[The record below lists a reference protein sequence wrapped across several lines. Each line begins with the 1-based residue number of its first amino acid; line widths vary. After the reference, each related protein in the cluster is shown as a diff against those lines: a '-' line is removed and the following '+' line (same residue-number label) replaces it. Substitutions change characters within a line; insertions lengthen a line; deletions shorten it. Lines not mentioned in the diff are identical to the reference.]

1 MFLASLKLVCS
12 WYANLIPFSLSPDLP
27 SFPMQSEIHILLDFI
42 CLFSPWSQYIQTV
55 FWSCQESC
63 FFMSRE
69 SGTGQS
75 QDRRCAEVEH
85 FLSSPFLVQHYLCRL
100 YSFKFFH
107 LFTAIVATL
116 CQFLPNPFVFLF
128 CIANFGTTVVCHSAS
143 SFVPYL
149 TQWLLSQI
157 LMCQLKYFLNLF
169 LICICFFLPVAAF
182 QDTDASPHIL
192 LLHSWSLQRIPTHV
206 WLTNNFI

>member
-1 MFLASLKLVCS
+1 MP
-12 WYANLIPFSLSPDLP
+12 ILSPSLCLMTYLLFQCSQRYTFFWILFAYFLPDL
-27 SFPMQSEIHILLDFI
+27 SIFK
-42 CLFSPWSQYIQTV
+42 
-55 FWSCQESC
+55 
-63 FFMSRE
+63 
-69 SGTGQS
+69 
-75 QDRRCAEVEH
+75 
-85 FLSSPFLVQHYLCRL
+85 LSSEVVRRAAFLWAESLVQVKARTGVVLRWNISCPHLFLVQHYLCRL

-182 QDTDASPHIL
+182 QDTDVSPHIL